1 MSLVSI
7 VEKLQ
12 NKPLSADEA
21 KALNE
26 FQRTFNID
34 DDDPL
39 MVVLAMMARSQ
50 ILVES
55 VPSLLQQKT
64 KEIIE
69 LHSTVLREQAVVISK
84 ELIADV
90 ATKIK
95 EETAKEDRKKK
106 WLDHFG
112 FFVGGFVF
120 AAGVYFLS
128 RFWH

>member
-12 NKPLSADEA
+12 NKPLSADDA

-55 VPSLLQQKT
+55 VPNLLQQKT
-64 KEIIE
+64 KEII
-69 LHSTVLREQAVVISK
+69 
-84 ELIADV
+84 D
-90 ATKIK
+90 ATYLLAQDL
-95 EETAKEDRKKK
+95 ESYAE
-106 WLDHFG
+106 
-112 FFVGGFVF
+112 
-120 AAGVYFLS
+120 
-128 RFWH
+128 